1 MFRKIYCGF
10 KAEIERGESMIQ
22 SQSMQYS
29 LTDMDFSASVL
40 SSKSA
45 STMESG
51 KGFSDILSSVSSDS
65 RKKEDLIAKA
75 DSSSKSS
82 DADTSDK
89 KVKADTK
96 DTAKTADGNASD
108 TSEGSADVQD
118 TEEKNTAGSSLAAEL
133 IVMMNIQNQ
142 DTEVNI
148 QEEGEGMFVQS
159 QDEEVITEA
168 LPVTA
173 ETVIAA
179 VQEAPDVVQTAEP
192 EKVQEQT
199 AASVGNVFEVKTDTG
214 NDVQVTQQT
223 EPQDTGVRQNNADT
237 QMQQSSTGESSEGK
251 TETEFTVTVKSD
263 NAAAGDEKN
272 TAEELVTEVQTDR
285 VQDFQSET
293 VEVKVSDGA
302 KLEQHIVNQTADTI
316 TAKIS
321 EGSQEFEMTLTP
333 EALGKVMIKLVF
345 EEGSVQVN
353 IKCSSSE
360 AQRALA
366 SNAEAVR
373 QIIESNTG
381 MEAAVNVEEPDEKFG
396 NYEDQRNSK
405 NQEEGQEHHSDEQR
419 SDESDTVSFIQQLR
433 LGLVGELEAV

>member
-1 MFRKIYCGF
+1 
-10 KAEIERGESMIQ
+10 
-22 SQSMQYS
+22 MQYS

-40 SSKSA
+40 AGKSA
-45 STMESG
+45 STVESG
-51 KGFSDILSSVSSDS
+51 KGFSDILSNVSSDS
-65 RKKEDLIAKA
+65 RKKEDLIVKA
-75 DSSSKSS
+75 DNGSKSS
-82 DADTSDK
+82 GADTSNK
-89 KVKADTK
+89 KVKTDTK
-96 DTAKTADGNASD
+96 DTVKTADGNASD
-108 TSEGSADVQD
+108 TSDKSDDVKNV
-118 TEEKNTAGSSLAAEL
+118 EETNTAGSSLAAEL

-148 QEEGEGMFVQS
+148 QEEGEGMFMQS
-159 QDEEVITEA
+159 QDEGVITEA
-168 LPVTA
+168 LPVMA

-179 VQEAPDVVQTAEP
+179 VQETPDVVQTAEP
-192 EKVQEQT
+192 ETVQEQS
-199 AASVGNVFEVKTDTG
+199 ASPAGNVFEVKTDTES
-214 NDVQVTQQT
+214 DVQVTQQT
-223 EPQDTGVRQNNADT
+223 VPQDTGIRQNSADT
-237 QMQQSSTGESSEGK
+237 QTQQGSADEPSEGK
-251 TETEFTVTVKSD
+251 AETEFTVTVKSD
-263 NAAAGDEKN
+263 TSAGDEKN

-293 VEVKVSDGA
+293 VGVKVSDGA

-333 EALGKVMIKLVF
+333 ESLGKVMIKLVF

-360 AQRALA
+360 AQKALA
-366 SNAEAVR
+366 SNAEVVR

-381 MEAAVNVEEPDEKFG
+381 MDTAVNVEEPDEKFG